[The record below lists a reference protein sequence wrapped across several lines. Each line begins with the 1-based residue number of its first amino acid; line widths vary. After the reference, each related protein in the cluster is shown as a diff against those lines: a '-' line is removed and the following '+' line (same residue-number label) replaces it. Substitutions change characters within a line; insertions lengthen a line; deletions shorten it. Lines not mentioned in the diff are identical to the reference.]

1 MDFGAKTFYLTWG
14 AWMTVGEKAT
24 ILVEGPETE
33 QQTVSVDVLVRLL
46 GGFQQVAL
54 LFGSH
59 EEHYPFQQRF
69 KPTEELRRRY
79 RLRCL
84 PAQPG
89 SYAVPVEL
97 IDESAMT
104 LLPRENIL
112 RKVFD
117 FVAATSEGDADRVRD
132 ILPDSRYRD
141 RVLRTLKEL
150 RRKRANAGTRDFTIS
165 PSDNVS
171 LDGQLT
177 RNIERILASGREEEV
192 VLTVIGEL
200 ISVQFEE
207 FRIAIRHPVTKRELQ
222 CTYLPD
228 VELDLWENRRGL
240 IQLTGKFT
248 LDDQGYPVR
257 LTEVSSIEPVDLS
270 PLEFEAV
277 ECDGQVLKAD
287 PPLRFQ
293 PKLDDETQQ
302 LYVAEDDSLDLH
314 AFATTRED
322 LADEITRHIFFAW
335 ETYVAEKPDR
345 MTQAARSLQ
354 QVYSNRFQ
362 LVNDAQA

>member
-1 MDFGAKTFYLTWG
+1 MQ
-14 AWMTVGEKAT
+14 VGEKAT

-54 LFGSH
+54 LFGSY
-59 EEHYPFQQRF
+59 EENYPLQQRF

-97 IDESAMT
+97 VDESTMA
-104 LLPRENIL
+104 LLPREHIM

-117 FVAATSEGDADRVRD
+117 FVAATSGGDADRVRS

-141 RVLRTLKEL
+141 RVLRTLKEFAPKKGE
-150 RRKRANAGTRDFTIS
+150 RWNARFAMS

-177 RNIERILASGREEEV
+177 RNIERILATGREEDV

-207 FRIAIRHPVTKRELQ
+207 YRITIRYPVTKRELQ
-222 CTYLPD
+222 CTYLPE
-228 VELDLWENRRGL
+228 VEMDLLEKRRGL

-248 LDDQGYPVR
+248 LDDRGYPIR
-257 LTEVSSIEPVDLS
+257 LTEVSDIEPVDLS
-270 PLEFEAV
+270 PLEFESV
-277 ECDGQVLKAD
+277 ECDGDVLRAD

-293 PKLDDETQQ
+293 PRLDDETQQ
-302 LYVAEDDSLDLH
+302 LYVADDASLDLH

-322 LADEITRHIFFAW
+322 LADEITQHIFFAW
-335 ETYVAEKPDR
+335 ETYVGAAPER
-345 MTQAARSLQ
+345 LTQAARRLQ
-354 QVYSNRFQ
+354 QEYSSRFR
-362 LVNDAQA
+362 LVSNAQA